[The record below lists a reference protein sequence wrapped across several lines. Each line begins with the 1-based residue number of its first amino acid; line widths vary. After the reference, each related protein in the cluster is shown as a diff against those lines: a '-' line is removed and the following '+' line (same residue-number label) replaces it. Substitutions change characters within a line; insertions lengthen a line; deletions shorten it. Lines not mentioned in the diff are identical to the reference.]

1 MPSKNPFSSSVSASG
16 SASPDRVDVAIIG
29 AGVMGAATAYWLKR
43 SDPNLSVALI
53 DRDYSFSQASST
65 LSASSIRQQFSCPV
79 NIQLSQFG
87 IQFLRSVSDYL
98 SCAGEAI
105 DLGLTEPGYLYL
117 ASHAQEPGLRA
128 AWDIQ
133 SRHGAEIK
141 LLAPSEIA
149 QRFSWLNTDGITLG
163 ALGLTGEGWF
173 DGPALHQAFLK
184 KAFASGV
191 VRVQGEVSTIQC
203 TGESGAQGRQADSVV
218 LADGRKISCA
228 VLVNA
233 AGAWSQALVRGLDLE
248 LPIGAARR
256 TVFVLSCPEPL
267 SDCPLLID
275 TSGFWL
281 RPEGRFLIAGME
293 PRVQEDGLP
302 LDPDYS
308 ELDETQWAVMAHRIP
323 ALEAMRI
330 ERAWAGYYEM
340 NHFDHNAV
348 IGPFQGFKNFY
359 CIAGFSGHGMQHAAG
374 AGLALSEWILTGK
387 PQTIDV
393 RPLGHDRIA
402 RGEQLRELNVI
413 G

>member
-1 MPSKNPFSSSVSASG
+1 MPLKNPSSSFAPESEDL
-16 SASPDRVDVAIIG
+16 DRIDVAIIG

-43 SDPNLSVALI
+43 INPNLSVALI
-53 DRDYSFSQASST
+53 ERDYSFSKASST

-87 IQFLRSVSDYL
+87 IQFLRTVSDHL

-117 ASHAQEPGLRA
+117 ANTDQEPSLRA

-133 SRHGAEIK
+133 SRHGAKIA
-141 LLAPSEIA
+141 LLSAAELA
-149 QRFSWLNTDGITLG
+149 KRFPWLNTDGIALG

-173 DGPALHQAFLK
+173 DGPALHQAFLR
-184 KAFASGV
+184 KALSLGV
-191 VRVQGEVSTIQC
+191 IKIQGEVKAIRC
-203 TGESGAQGRQADSVV
+203 ESSGQDLRYAKSVC
-218 LADGRKISCA
+218 LADGREITCGA
-228 VLVNA
+228 LVNA
-233 AGAWSQALVRGLDLE
+233 AGAWSSSLVKDLEIE

-256 TVFVLSCPEPL
+256 TVFVLSCPTPL
-267 SDCPLLID
+267 TDCPLLID
-275 TSGFWL
+275 TTGFWL
-281 RPEGRFLIAGME
+281 RPEGRFLIAGMD
-293 PRVQEDGLP
+293 PRAEEDDLP

-308 ELDETQWAVMAHRIP
+308 ELDEAQWAVLAHRIP

-348 IGPFQGFKNFY
+348 IGPLSGFENFY
-359 CIAGFSGHGMQHAAG
+359 CIAGFSGHGMQHAPG
-374 AGLALSEWILTGK
+374 AALALAEWILNGA

-393 RPLGHDRIA
+393 RPLGHDRIV
-402 RGEQLRELNVI
+402 RGKPLRELNVI

>member
-1 MPSKNPFSSSVSASG
+1 MSLRNLSSPSAFRSVSS
-16 SASPDRVDVAIIG
+16 DRIDVAIIG

-43 SDPNLSVALI
+43 SDPNLSVAVI
-53 DRDYSFSQASST
+53 ERDYSFSQASST

-87 IQFLRSVSDYL
+87 IQFLRTVSDHL

-117 ASHAQEPGLRA
+117 ANTDQEPSLRA
-128 AWDIQ
+128 AWRIQ
-133 SRHGAEIK
+133 SGHGAEIS
-141 LLAPSEIA
+141 LLSAQEIA
-149 QRFSWLNTDGITLG
+149 RRFSWLNTDGVALG
-163 ALGLTGEGWF
+163 ALGLSGEGWF

-184 KAFASGV
+184 KALSLGAI
-191 VRVQGEVSTIQC
+191 RIQGEVKAIHC
-203 TGESGAQGRQADSVV
+203 EGSGQDLRFAKSVC
-218 LADGRKISCA
+218 LADGREITCGA
-228 VLVNA
+228 LVNA
-233 AGAWSQALVRGLDLE
+233 AGAWSSRLVRDLDIE

-256 TVFVLSCPEPL
+256 TVFVLSCPTPL
-267 SDCPLLID
+267 TNCPLLID
-275 TSGFWL
+275 TTGFWL
-281 RPEGRFLIAGME
+281 RPEGRFLIAGMD
-293 PRVQEDGLP
+293 PRAEEDDLP

-308 ELDETQWAVMAHRIP
+308 ELDEAQWAVLAHRVP

-348 IGPFQGFKNFY
+348 IGPLSGFENFY
-359 CIAGFSGHGMQHAAG
+359 CIAGFSGHGMQHAPG
-374 AGLALSEWILTGK
+374 AGLALAEWILKGT

-393 RPLGHDRIA
+393 RSLGHDRII
-402 RGEQLRELNVI
+402 RGAPLRELNVI

>member
-1 MPSKNPFSSSVSASG
+1 MPLKNPSSSSAPRSQDL
-16 SASPDRVDVAIIG
+16 DRIDVAIIG

-43 SDPNLSVALI
+43 IDPNLSVAVVE
-53 DRDYSFSQASST
+53 RDYSFSKASST

-87 IQFLRSVSDYL
+87 IRFLRSVSDHL

-117 ASHAQEPGLRA
+117 ANADQEPSLRA
-128 AWDIQ
+128 AWEIQ
-133 SRHGAEIK
+133 SRHDAKIALLSTAE
-141 LLAPSEIA
+141 LAKHFP
-149 QRFSWLNTDGITLG
+149 WLNTDGIAQG
-163 ALGLTGEGWF
+163 ALGLSGEGWF

-184 KAFASGV
+184 KALSLGV
-191 VRVQGEVSTIQC
+191 IKIQGEVKAIHC
-203 TGESGAQGRQADSVV
+203 ESSGQGLRFAKSVR
-218 LADGRKISCA
+218 LADGREVNCG

-233 AGAWSQALVRGLDLE
+233 AGAWSSRLVKDLDIE

-256 TVFVLSCPEPL
+256 TVFVLSCPTL
-267 SDCPLLID
+267 LTDCPLLID
-275 TSGFWL
+275 TTGFWL
-281 RPEGRFLIAGME
+281 RPEGRFLIAGMD
-293 PRVQEDGLP
+293 PRAEEDDL
-302 LDPDYS
+302 LLEPDYS
-308 ELDETQWAVMAHRIP
+308 ELDEAQWAVLAHRIP

-348 IGPFQGFKNFY
+348 IGPLSGFENFY
-359 CIAGFSGHGMQHAAG
+359 CIAGFSGHGMQHAPG
-374 AGLALSEWILTGK
+374 AALALVEWILNGV

-393 RPLGHDRIA
+393 HPLGHDRIV
-402 RGEQLRELNVI
+402 RGEPLRELNVI

>member
-1 MPSKNPFSSSVSASG
+1 MPLRNPSSSSASG
-16 SASPDRVDVAIIG
+16 SATSDRIDVLIIG
-29 AGVMGAATAYWLKR
+29 AGVMGAATAFWLKR
-43 SDPNLSVALI
+43 ADPSLSVALI
-53 DRDYSFSQASST
+53 ERDYSFSQASST

-79 NIQLSQFG
+79 NIQLSHFG
-87 IQFLRSVSDYL
+87 IKFLRSVSDYL
-98 SCAGEAI
+98 SCNGEAI

-117 ASHAQEPGLRA
+117 ASQDQESSLRM

-133 SRHGAEIK
+133 SRHGAEIA
-141 LLAPSEIA
+141 LLSPSEIA

-163 ALGLTGEGWF
+163 ALGLSGEGWF

-184 KAFASGV
+184 KAYALGV
-191 VRVQGEVSTIQC
+191 IKLQGEVKSIRC
-203 TGESGAQGRQADSVV
+203 SADTGTEERKADSVA
-218 LADGRKISCA
+218 LADGREISCG

-233 AGAWSQALVRGLDLE
+233 AGAWSSILVKDLDLE

-267 SDCPLLID
+267 PNCPLLID

-293 PRVQEDGLP
+293 PRIQEDDLP

-308 ELDETQWAVMAHRIP
+308 ELDEAQWALMAHRIP

-348 IGPFQGFKNFY
+348 IGPFQGFRNFY

-393 RPLGHDRIA
+393 RPLGHDRIV
-402 RGEQLRELNVI
+402 RGEPLRELNVI